1 MYQKILFA
9 TDGSQFAEEALRDAI
24 QLAKV
29 GNGRLRVVSV
39 VEGPAFHG
47 TPEAMALYETEM
59 YKSLQAEVER
69 VARAAVQRAA
79 KHADDAGVGASVSVR
94 EGLAADEIV
103 KEAKE
108 WGADCVVMATH
119 GRSGIG
125 RLVLGSCAGRVVHD
139 APCPVLLHRAT
150 KPS

>member
-9 TDGSQFAEEALRDAI
+9 TDGSQFAEEALQDAI
-24 QLAKV
+24 QLAKT
-29 GNGRLRVVSV
+29 GGGRLRIVSV
-39 VEGPAFHG
+39 VESPAFHG
-47 TPEAMALYETEM
+47 TPEAMALYQTEM
-59 YKSLQAEVER
+59 YKSLQAELEKVARGAVER
-69 VARAAVQRAA
+69 AAAFA
-79 KHADDAGVGASVSVR
+79 GDAGVSATTAIR

-108 WGADCVVMATH
+108 WDADCVVMSTH

-139 APCPVLLHRAT
+139 APCPVLMHRAT
-150 KPS
+150 KK